1 MLVGADA
8 VTEAGIAPEV
18 ASNEALMKQVHQL
31 LNTSASSNRTNTA
44 NADLVIADYMVM
56 ALEDPNMELNQELVN
71 AAAAVVREKE
81 ARLGN
86 DYCGHPE
93 NYTPRYRADIPD
105 DDSDDDEKKKDSDDP
120 AYQPSGPRKAT
131 TRDPYHIRQDP
142 PQVQRTP
149 QHQPTTEDLDFS
161 DVGGYALEKLDW
173 LDQDRLEAGMD
184 KSEPGDKV
192 CNTEAAFKR
201 LKNFA
206 RFLVAML
213 IECKQSVSR
222 QEEGQVYGD
231 TKFTRLREAQRQLMK
246 QVRAHPRSLSFARTY
261 NATGLVSLDQQHMG

>member
-1 MLVGADA
+1 
-8 VTEAGIAPEV
+8 
-18 ASNEALMKQVHQL
+18 MKQVQQL
-31 LNTSASSNRTNTA
+31 LNTSVSSNRTNTA

-56 ALEDPNMELNQELVN
+56 ALEDPNMELDQELVN
-71 AAAAVVREKE
+71 ATAAAVREQE

-86 DYCGHPE
+86 DYYGHPE

-105 DDSDDDEKKKDSDDP
+105 DDSDDDEKKKKKKESEDP

-149 QHQPTTEDLDFS
+149 QHQPTTEDLDLS

-184 KSEPGDKV
+184 ESEPGDEI

-201 LKNFA
+201 LKHLAKFI
-206 RFLVAML
+206 VAML
-213 IECKQSVSR
+213 IECKGHAIPVE
-222 QEEGQVYGD
+222 QEGLALPHRLYRLVLEKDGFACSEG
-231 TKFTRLREAQRQLMK
+231 
-246 QVRAHPRSLSFARTY
+246 
-261 NATGLVSLDQQHMG
+261 